1 MFRAE
6 EGRAAALWKQKGGRT
21 AQTKG
26 SGQGDWVEGGTL
38 SDHSEA
44 GLGFQASVQG
54 KAKFVPF

>member
-1 MFRAE
+1 ME
-6 EGRAAALWKQKGGRT
+6 QEGGRT

-38 SDHSEA
+38 SDHPKA
-44 GLGFQASVQG
+44 GLGFQASAQG

>member
-6 EGRAAALWKQKGGRT
+6 EGRGTGLWKQKGGRT

-38 SDHSEA
+38 SDHPKA
-44 GLGFQASVQG
+44 GLGFQASAQG